1 MESWENDTFLFN
13 KNKRE
18 ELHVQTYKSLTTRS
32 KTEPTVK
39 YILGKQRPKNTDF
52 AAKN

>member
-13 KNKRE
+13 KNKRK
-18 ELHVQTYKSLTTRS
+18 ELHVQTYKTLTTQS
-32 KTEPTVK
+32 NTEPTNK
-39 YILGKQRPKNTDF
+39 YILGKQRPKYANF